1 MDREEMIEILRGDH
15 PRPGHEP
22 DCPLHRDSHC
32 ARSKPRSRRTM
43 GSPVSTNSDR
53 AAAESRTEQRFVEL
67 TASQRDQL
75 QAFIGEKDTSEERVN
90 LRPAQTL
97 PASYVEAVLLDADGE
112 PTPKKRI

>member
-1 MDREEMIEILRGDH
+1 MIEILEALIRDPETNPTARCTAIRTLREIQAQEPQNDGFAGLDEFR
-15 PRPGHEP
+15 PR
-22 DCPLHRDSHC
+22 
-32 ARSKPRSRRTM
+32 RRR
-43 GSPVSTNSDR
+43 VK
-53 AAAESRTEQRFVEL
+53 TEQRFVEL

-112 PTPKKRI
+112 PTPKKRILFP